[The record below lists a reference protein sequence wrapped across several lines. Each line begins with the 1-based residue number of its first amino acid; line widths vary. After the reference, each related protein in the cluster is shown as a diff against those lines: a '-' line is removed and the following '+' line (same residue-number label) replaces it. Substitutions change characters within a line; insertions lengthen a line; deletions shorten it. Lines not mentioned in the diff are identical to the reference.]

1 MKLKTFLIAVFLA
14 ATLSTAVAHGQSGFK
29 LVVHPS
35 NPTSSLTREQAAKLF
50 LKKANTWSD
59 GRAVVP
65 VDQVESSAIRV
76 AFAKQVLGKKVSEVK
91 AYWQQQIFS
100 GRAIPPVERSSDAQV
115 VRFVAGNEL
124 AIGYVAEGAAKGDLK
139 VVQISD

>member
-1 MKLKTFLIAVFLA
+1 MKTKTLLLFIFLTAS
-14 ATLSTAVAHGQSGFK
+14 LSTTASYGQSGFK

-35 NPTSSLTREQAAKLF
+35 NPTSSLTREQAARLF

-65 VDQVESSAIRV
+65 VDQVESAAVRE
-76 AFAKQVLGKKVSEVK
+76 AFSRIVLGKKVSEVK

-100 GRAIPPVERSSDAQV
+100 GRAIPPVEKSSDAQV
-115 VRFVAGNEL
+115 IRFVAGNEL
-124 AIGYVAEGAAKGDLK
+124 AIGYVAEGAAIGDLK
-139 VVQISD
+139 VVRISD

>member
-1 MKLKTFLIAVFLA
+1 MKLNTFLIAVLLA
-14 ATLSTAVAHGQSGFK
+14 ASLSTSAAHGQSGFK

-59 GRAVVP
+59 GRAAVP
-65 VDQVESSAIRV
+65 VDQPESSAVRV
-76 AFAKQVLGKKVSEVK
+76 AFSKLVLGKKISEVQ

-100 GRAIPPVERSSDAQV
+100 GRAIPPVEKPTDAQV

-124 AIGYVAEGAAKGDLK
+124 AIGYVAEGAATGELK
-139 VVQISD
+139 VVRISD